1 MRAKAARLLKRGAI
15 LVAVALVTFLAVR
28 AWDSQRGLPLEV
40 WHTHVP
46 DDLTAEELEPMDWVG
61 YLAAEQA
68 LFDENGAQLAP
79 GLLLQVERFGKL
91 FWQHRLVREQHV
103 AEP

>member
-1 MRAKAARLLKRGAI
+1 VASGLTMRARAARLLKRGGI

-40 WHTHVP
+40 WHTYVP

-68 LFDENGAQLAP
+68 LFDELRVEVTRQLDP
-79 GLLLQVERFGKL
+79 EDRVPVNRYF
-91 FWQHRLVREQHV
+91 
-103 AEP
+103 